1 MPKMRIMS
9 WVLFT
14 LSLAFFFVRDF
25 RWGLQIP
32 YWEAT
37 TGAIWWNAPVV
48 PQQQLLALAERAKQ
62 SRDAQSLAFVALH
75 VGRDQDVALAEQA
88 VALDPSLTWVY
99 YGVADRHGDGHG
111 WKDPAFA
118 PTLKTWIAKLQ
129 AWDPGNA
136 VL

>member
-37 TGAIWWNAPVV
+37 TGSRWDSPLV
-48 PQQQLLALAERAKQ
+48 PQEKLLALAERARQ
-62 SRDAQSLAFVALH
+62 SRDAQTLAFVALH
-75 VGRDQDVALAEQA
+75 AGPDRDVAVADQA

-99 YGVADRHGDGHG
+99 YGVAYRHRPDHG

-118 PTLKTWIAKLQ
+118 PALKTWIARLQ
-129 AWDPGNA
+129 A
-136 VL
+136 